1 MFGHNVKDCLEAS
14 ISKIMGEVPL
24 NSCGNWWSVC
34 CYLFSR
40 YFCLTFN
47 FYKCLHFRETLTS
60 WSSELTKY
68 EADLQQYDDL
78 LEECGST
85 SDIDI

>member
-1 MFGHNVKDCLEAS
+1 MFMIDKNDKDDGTKCRFMLH
-14 ISKIMGEVPL
+14 
-24 NSCGNWWSVC
+24 
-34 CYLFSR
+34 YL
-40 YFCLTFN
+40 Y
-47 FYKCLHFRETLTS
+47 YRETLTS
-60 WSSELTKY
+60 WSSELTKF